1 MEAKGHLY
9 IYVLAEKEEIA
20 KPIEPQYV
28 EAFRKFENDR
38 ANFEE
43 KLHVNHFWELKD

>member
-9 IYVLAEKEEIA
+9 TYVLAEKEKIA
-20 KPIEPQYV
+20 NLKEPQYV

-43 KLHVNHFWELKD
+43 KLHVDYFW